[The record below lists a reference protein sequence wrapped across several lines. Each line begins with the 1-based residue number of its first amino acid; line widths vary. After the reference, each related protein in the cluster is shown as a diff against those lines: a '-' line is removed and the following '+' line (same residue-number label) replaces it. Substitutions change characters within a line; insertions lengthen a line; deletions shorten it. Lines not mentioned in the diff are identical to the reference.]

1 MSKEI
6 TVTVGDYTATSSGN
20 GDYGLYSVYLF
31 EKGKMIQHQSW
42 GKKPTEEDLTE
53 LATRY
58 DEMNKKPVV
67 LRFVADG
74 KPTYVASITFAN
86 GYFEKFY
93 NTHIEPTDNKDYA
106 LRINNRELAKQ
117 LGEVA
122 KKLFKIDVTL
132 ELFEK

>member
-6 TVTVGDYTATSSGN
+6 TVTVGDYTVTSSGN

-42 GKKPTEEDLTE
+42 GKKPTKKDLTE

-58 DEMNKKPVV
+58 DEMSKKPVI
-67 LRFVADG
+67 LHFVTEG
-74 KPTYVASITFAN
+74 RPVYVASIMFAN

-93 NTHIEPTDNKDYA
+93 NTHIELTDNKDYA
-106 LRINNRELAKQ
+106 LRIKSRELAKQ
-117 LGEVA
+117 LAAVV
-122 KKLFKIDVTL
+122 KDTVNIDPEL